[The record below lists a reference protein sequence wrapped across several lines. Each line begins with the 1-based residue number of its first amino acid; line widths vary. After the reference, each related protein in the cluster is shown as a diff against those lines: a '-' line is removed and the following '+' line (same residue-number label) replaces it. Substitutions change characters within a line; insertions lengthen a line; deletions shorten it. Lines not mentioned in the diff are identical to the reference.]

1 MHSMCL
7 LIICTASLMRVLEKD
22 AEKGKSYGTCIE
34 HLRIKLVDELQFA
47 SGRWMKP
54 IQHYQTK

>member
-1 MHSMCL
+1 M
-7 LIICTASLMRVLEKD
+7 ASLTHVLERMQKK
-22 AEKGKSYGTCIE
+22 EIE
-34 HLRIKLVDELQFA
+34 SVDELQFA